1 MSRFGENDF
10 NKNYFSTTE
19 EVYDLIK
26 IILQEMYSKEISD
39 VGMFLLYNG
48 SSALFEIQSRLK
60 FSFENVR
67 NYLIIMLQNNIIKKS
82 FSKNESKYTSYELK
96 IEQFLNILLFPRT
109 INFIENKYG
118 IYGKMIFEQFIGFGV
133 LTLEQIVDQIQ
144 REKKKENGKNNT
156 ESIKT
161 KIVELFIKLYENNI
175 IKYSERIEDENYYS
189 STIKANNLLGNK
201 EELKKILKKLKKKIL
216 KITEKMIKRKIK
228 KKIKTQ
234 N

>member
-133 LTLEQIVDQIQ
+133 
-144 REKKKENGKNNT
+144 
-156 ESIKT
+156 
-161 KIVELFIKLYENNI
+161 
-175 IKYSERIEDENYYS
+175 
-189 STIKANNLLGNK
+189 
-201 EELKKILKKLKKKIL
+201 
-216 KITEKMIKRKIK
+216 
-228 KKIKTQ
+228 
-234 N
+234 